1 MLPFLAQA
9 QRLAQFHQQRDGYR
23 TLVVTTQQIFNEF
36 GSGSPD
42 PVAIRDFI
50 KMYHDKYRNSTSDKL
65 KYLLLFGDA
74 SYDYKDRLAENTNF
88 VPAWENNFSL
98 DPLATYVS
106 DDFFGFLDDNEDIN
120 SGAIIN
126 YLDVG
131 IGRVPAKNA
140 DEAKNFVDKVEAY
153 FSSQSLGPWRNN
165 LTFIADD
172 EDQNLAFAGC
182 RNNYEYRHYNSPGF

>member
-1 MLPFLAQA
+1 M
-9 QRLAQFHQQRDGYR
+9 
-23 TLVVTTQQIFNEF
+23 VVTTQQIFNEF
-36 GSGSPD
+36 GSGSSD
-42 PVAIRDFI
+42 PVAIRDFV
-50 KMYHDKYRNSTSDKL
+50 KMYYDKYGNSTADKL

-74 SYDYKDRLAENTNF
+74 SYDYKDRLADNTSF

-98 DPLATYVS
+98 DPLATYAS

-120 SGAIIN
+120 SGAVTN
-126 YLDVG
+126 YLDIG

-153 FSSQSLGPWRNN
+153 FDPKSFGPWRNS

-172 EDQNLAFAGC
+172 EDQNLHLQDAELITNTA
-182 RNNYEYRHYNSPGF
+182 N